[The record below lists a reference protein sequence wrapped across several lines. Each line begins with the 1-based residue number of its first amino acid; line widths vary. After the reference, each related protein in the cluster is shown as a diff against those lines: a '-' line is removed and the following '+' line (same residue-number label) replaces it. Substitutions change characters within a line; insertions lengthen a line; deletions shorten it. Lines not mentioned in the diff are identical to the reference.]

1 MGTLLITEGN
11 VTGLAGYK
19 PVGSGSLRRPALP
32 GLLVSRFCCLVST
45 AGSAR
50 LGWDA
55 ISSPPS
61 DVARTRVL
69 RCRIPVSERRCLDG
83 AHGSTGL
90 AQNGQLMSHV
100 ECYFR
105 S

>member
-1 MGTLLITEGN
+1 MGDFTYYRGECDGTRRSQAG
-11 VTGLAGYK
+11 GLRQ
-19 PVGSGSLRRPALP
+19 PPSVVLR
-32 GLLVSRFCCLVST
+32 CLVFWFL
-45 AGSAR
+45 AFVVLCPQLAW

-55 ISSPPS
+55 ISSPRL